1 MTDITLGGNPVST
14 HGSLPEIGS
23 KAPDFLLVGPGF
35 ESVRKSDFDGQRLV
49 LNIFP
54 SIGTGVCSMS
64 VRKFNER
71 AAGLENTT
79 VICISRDLPFAHKA
93 FCGAEGIED
102 VVMGSDFRSSFGE
115 EYGVTMIN
123 GDWEGLL
130 SRAVV
135 VVGTDGRVVYT
146 EQVPEIGQEPDY
158 DAAIAAL
165 G

>member
-1 MTDITLGGNPVST
+1 MTDITFKGGPVST
-14 HGSLPEIGS
+14 HGRLPEVGS
-23 KAPDFLLVGPGF
+23 KAPDFLLVGPDF
-35 ESVRKSDFDGQRLV
+35 ESVRKSDFAGQRLV

-54 SIGTGVCSMS
+54 SIATGVCSMS

-71 AAGLENTT
+71 AAGLDNTT

-93 FCGAEGIED
+93 FCGAEGIEN
-102 VVMGSDFRSSFGE
+102 VVMGSDFRGTFGE

-135 VVGTDGRVVYT
+135 VVGTDGRVLYT
-146 EQVPEIGQEPDY
+146 EQVPDIGQEPNY